1 MKVAGATCAEKKAE
15 EPPKAKEGEPT
26 PQPEGLANM
35 NLEDGQDDLDK

>member
-1 MKVAGATCAEKKAE
+1 MKVAGATYAEKKAE